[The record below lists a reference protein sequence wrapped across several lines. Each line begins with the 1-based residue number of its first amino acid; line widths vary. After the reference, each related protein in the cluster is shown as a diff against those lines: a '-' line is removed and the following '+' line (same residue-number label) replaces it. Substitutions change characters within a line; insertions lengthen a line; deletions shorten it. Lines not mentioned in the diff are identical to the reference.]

1 MSVLCV
7 FAVFFKFLLL
17 LYAYRFFYVCQ
28 GIECRKYLCMSY
40 FMLSVT

>member
-17 LYAYRFFYVCQ
+17 LYAYRFFMFVKVLNAEN
-28 GIECRKYLCMSY
+28 I
-40 FMLSVT
+40 SV